1 MAPPSPVRDVEFV
14 VNIFEA
20 VTGVELG
27 TLKVRET
34 TKLIDVHSKLLGV
47 VGNVG
52 FAFETKLVQGTTVW
66 DEPYGSP
73 FYGAIDGASYGVMKI
88 RQTNVI
94 YVDHQRR
101 LNKEMKT

>member
-1 MAPPSPVRDVEFV
+1 LDEDQFS
-14 VNIFEA
+14 VNIFE
-20 VTGVELG
+20 VLTGVCLG
-27 TLKVRET
+27 TLKVRQT
-34 TKLIDVHSKLLGV
+34 TKLIDVHSKLIAAMGS
-47 VGNVG
+47 VG